1 MTVTAGSGTFRT
13 PVGSPRR
20 IVVLAC
26 SAGGLDALSRVLQP
40 LPADLPAA
48 VVVVQHQRPE
58 QGSLLAPILARRC
71 RLPVHDVHHGE
82 QLREGHVYVV
92 PPGRHALATTA
103 GTLALISTDGPPPY
117 RPSAD
122 LLLTSLAVTA
132 GPRTTAVILSG
143 GGRDGATGAVAVHDF
158 GGTVLAAD
166 EASSAHFAMPAAAIA
181 RDDAVDRVLPVDDIA
196 AALVASLGHGDS
208 PPTTAGPVTGP
219 VGRGGG

>member
-1 MTVTAGSGTFRT
+1 MTAGSGTFPLTGR
-13 PVGSPRR
+13 PPR

-26 SAGGLDALSRVLQP
+26 SAGGLDALARVLRP

-48 VVVVQHQRPE
+48 FVVVQHQRPG
-58 QGSLLAPILARRC
+58 QGGLLAPILAKRC
-71 RLPVHDVHHGE
+71 CMPVHEVRHGE
-82 QLREGHVYVV
+82 LLREGRVYVV

-122 LLLTSLAVTA
+122 LLLSSLAVTA
-132 GPRTTAVILSG
+132 GPRTIAVILSG
-143 GGRDGATGAVAVHDF
+143 GGSDGATGAVAVHDF

-196 AALVASLGHGDS
+196 AALVALLGRAELGRAET
-208 PPTTAGPVTGP
+208 PTTAAPGP
-219 VGRGGG
+219 VGRAGI

>member
-1 MTVTAGSGTFRT
+1 MTVTAGSGSLQLAGR
-13 PVGSPRR
+13 PRR

-26 SAGGLDALSRVLQP
+26 SAGGLEALVRILTP
-40 LPADLPAA
+40 LPADLPA
-48 VVVVQHQRPE
+48 VFVVVQHQRPG
-58 QGSLLAPILARRC
+58 QGGLLAPILAKRC
-71 RLPVHDVHHGE
+71 RMPVHEVRHGE
-82 QLREGHVYVV
+82 LLREGHVYVV
-92 PPGRHALATTA
+92 PSGRHALATTA

-143 GGRDGATGAVAVHDF
+143 GGTDGATGAVAVHDF

-196 AALVASLGHGDS
+196 AALVASLGRAET
-208 PPTTAGPVTGP
+208 PTIPAPGP
-219 VGRGGG
+219 VGWAGT